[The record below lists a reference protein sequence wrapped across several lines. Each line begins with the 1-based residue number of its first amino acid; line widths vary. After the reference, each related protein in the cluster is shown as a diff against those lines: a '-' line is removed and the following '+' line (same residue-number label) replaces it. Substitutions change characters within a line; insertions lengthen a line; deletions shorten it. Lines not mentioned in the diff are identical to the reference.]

1 MSIIKIF
8 QSIHAAIK
16 LDCFLQVHK
25 KSEIY
30 DEYLEKCIDSGIDAI
45 KENHFH
51 IKIIFKNGLSFYGW
65 NSNRY
70 YSWLDNG
77 LFYGKYENILLE
89 IDDSSKLRPS
99 IYVKYRLYKAVN
111 NFYKNVLAENMLN
124 D

>member
-1 MSIIKIF
+1 M
-8 QSIHAAIK
+8 
-16 LDCFLQVHK
+16 
-25 KSEIY
+25 
-30 DEYLEKCIDSGIDAI
+30 
-45 KENHFH
+45 NFH